1 MIEVLLR
8 GESSTDFILLC
19 WWQVDCS
26 QTEVCATRRRGDE
39 SDRFD
44 SYSGF
49 KRRDSRRVAT
59 PPRFRVFGARLV
71 GRRHALISAGPDR
84 LKRRILH
91 V

>member
-8 GESSTDFILLC
+8 GESSTDFSLFRWGQLDSI
-19 WWQVDCS
+19 

-39 SDRFD
+39 SDWID
-44 SYSGF
+44 SDSGF

-71 GRRHALISAGPDR
+71 GRRPALIVPQWPTLAME
-84 LKRRILH
+84 
-91 V
+91 